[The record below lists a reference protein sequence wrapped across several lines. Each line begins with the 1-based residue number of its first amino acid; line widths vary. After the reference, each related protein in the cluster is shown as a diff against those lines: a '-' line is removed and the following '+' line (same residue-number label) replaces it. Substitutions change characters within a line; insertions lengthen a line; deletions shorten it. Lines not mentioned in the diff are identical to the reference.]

1 MKQKGSARVLMK
13 YLLLQIPMLSL
24 VIVVLFLAQRY
35 MGLPAWVAWGG
46 SVLWLAKDMLM
57 FPLVRLAYHNKNP
70 NTAYWMSGIQGR
82 AVEMLDN

>member
-1 MKQKGSARVLMK
+1 MTR
-13 YLLLQIPMLSL
+13 YLLLQMPMLSL
-24 VIVVLFLAQRY
+24 VVVVLFLAQRY

-57 FPLVRLAYHNKNP
+57 FPLVRLAYDNRNP
-70 NTAYWMSGIQGR
+70 NTAHSMSGIQGR